1 MPVDFLTE
9 AERERWQRFPD
20 TVPQDDLFVFFQLSD
35 EDKGEVRRQRDAQNR
50 LGYALQLCILRY
62 LGFVPDHLQAIPPE
76 VIAFVAEQLEIDPR
90 VLPLY
95 ANRRRTQTDHQLHV
109 QAYLQF
115 RRAAPLDF
123 YALQTWLVERAL
135 EHDKPTL
142 LLQLACEKLY
152 REKIVRPGVTRL
164 ERLVATARDQ
174 AHAETFRRL
183 TPLLTDERKTFL
195 DGLLPPDLRTGRT
208 LLSWV
213 RQEAVA
219 PVASQIIATLQKIAF
234 LHDTGVHQWD
244 LDSLNPN
251 RAKWLAQIGWKS
263 TNQHLQR
270 MPPLRRYPVLVAF
283 LQQALLHH
291 TDVAVELF
299 DQCLW
304 GCYSE
309 ARQELE
315 EFRTAIARSTNEKLK
330 LFRELGH
337 VLLDDEIEDPDVR
350 AISFERV
357 PKKVLQE
364 ALAETQGLIRPRPDD
379 AIDFFGKRYSY
390 LRQFVPLLL
399 HTLTLRA
406 QGPDNTVLRAVEV
419 LRDLD
424 RMPTRRPVPKDAP
437 LALVT
442 EAWRPYIREPD
453 GEISRRY
460 YELCTLWHL
469 RSALRSGS
477 IWVEHSRRYADPDTY
492 LLPPAEWPS
501 RRLEVIRQ
509 TGTPGEGLQR
519 VVERETELEAC
530 LAQVETLLARKD
542 SPVRIEDD
550 ELILSP
556 LEAERRPAS
565 AEALEDL
572 ITARLPQVE
581 LSELL
586 IEVDAWTHFS
596 DHFVHAA
603 SAETL
608 RPTLLPPLYASVL
621 AHACNFGLEQMA
633 QSTDLSYQQLAWCTT
648 WYMREE
654 TLEAAFTPLVNY
666 HHKLPFSQVWGS
678 GLLSSSDGQRFPV
691 SGKNRHARAFPPP
704 LGYGQGLTFYSWT
717 SDQLSQY
724 GSMPVIITARDATYV
739 LDAILGNETDLA
751 IVEHTTDTAGATEI
765 IFALFDFLGL
775 RFTPRLRDIGSR
787 RLYRSGAIALR
798 NSPRLQPHITGRIN
812 RQRVLEWWDVML
824 RAAGSMKLGHVT
836 ASLLVQK
843 LQAYPQQNALA
854 QALQEYGRL
863 VRTLHVL
870 RWYANTDDR
879 RRVMRQLNKGEALH
893 DLRAYLMIAN
903 KGQLRRKR
911 GDELV
916 NQASCL
922 NLVTNAVILWNTVY
936 MAEAIAQLKR
946 EGYPVNESDLAH
958 IWPTRYAHLNVYGR
972 YHFNMEEARERK
984 GLRPL
989 RPSSSAIS

>member
-9 AERERWQRFPD
+9 AERARWQRFPD

-62 LGFVPDHLQAIPPE
+62 LGFVPDHLQAIPHE
-76 VIAFVAEQLEIDPR
+76 VVTFVAAQLEIDPR

-95 ANRRRTQTDHQLHV
+95 ARRRRTQTDHQLHV

-315 EFRTAIARSTNEKLK
+315 EFRTAIARSTNEKLT

-337 VLLDDEIEDPDVR
+337 VLLDDEIEDPAVR

-519 VVERETELEAC
+519 LVERETELEAC

-603 SAETL
+603 GAETL
-608 RPTLLPPLYASVL
+608 RPTLLPPLYASVV

-633 QSTDLSYQQLAWCTT
+633 QCTDLSYQQLAWCTT

-654 TLEAAFTPLVNY
+654 TLEAAFTTLVNY

-691 SGKNRHARAFPPP
+691 SGKNRHARAFPPT

-724 GSMPVIITARDATYV
+724 GSKPVIITARDATYV
-739 LDAILGNETDLA
+739 LDAILGNETELA
-751 IVEHTTDTAGATEI
+751 IVEHTTDTAGATEM
-765 IFALFDFLGL
+765 IFALFDLLGL

-787 RLYRSGAIALR
+787 RLYRSGSIDLH
-798 NSPRLQPHITGRIN
+798 NYPRLQPHITGRIN
-812 RQRVLEWWDVML
+812 RQRVLEWWDDML